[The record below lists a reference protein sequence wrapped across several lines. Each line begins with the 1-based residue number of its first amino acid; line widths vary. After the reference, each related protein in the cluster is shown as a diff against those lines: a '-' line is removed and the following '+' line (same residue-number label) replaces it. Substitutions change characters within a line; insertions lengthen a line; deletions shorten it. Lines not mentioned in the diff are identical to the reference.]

1 MRKGEAAQE
10 HHLEGVSRYISP
22 KKTLVRILNRTDEK
36 RTLTA
41 VVRSIMTQYAIKE
54 AMRLVEP
61 DPAESKAIKRALFM
75 GSYPAMQVST
85 FEQRATS
92 CRLHQDHVEE
102 EQTSTYEARVF
113 TRNTIANQ
121 IYGLNNVKLKVVGR

>member
-1 MRKGEAAQE
+1 MK
-10 HHLEGVSRYISP
+10 
-22 KKTLVRILNRTDEK
+22 K
-36 RTLTA
+36 RTTTSS
-41 VVRSIMTQYAIKE
+41 VRSIMTQYAMKD

-75 GSYPAMQVST
+75 GSYPAIQLRT

-92 CRLHQDHVEE
+92 CRLHQDHVREE
-102 EQTSTYEARVF
+102 KVSTYKAHVF

-121 IYGLNNVKLKVVGR
+121 IYALNNVKLKVVGRRNISAD